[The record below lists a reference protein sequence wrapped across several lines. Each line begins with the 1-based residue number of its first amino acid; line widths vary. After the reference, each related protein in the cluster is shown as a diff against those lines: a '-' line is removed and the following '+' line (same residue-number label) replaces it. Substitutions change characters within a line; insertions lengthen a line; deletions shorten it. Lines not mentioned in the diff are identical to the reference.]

1 MYRMIIVDDKP
12 QERNGLQ
19 KAIEWAD
26 IDVCVVGDFANG
38 RLALEAMERSEPQI
52 VLSDISMP
60 VMNGIDMAREIHNR
74 FPAVQIVFM
83 SCYSDF
89 NYAKSAVELGISG
102 YVLKPIDLD
111 ELKRTVGRAVQK
123 LALAELQEREL
134 QKIRE
139 ESRQSLAL
147 AREQYLKQL
156 MTGGVARL
164 KDTVEPMKFAGL
176 SLDEGHALQVATLSL
191 LLPESQILPSTR
203 PAENV
208 VSYAVKDIV
217 SRISSPELTLHPL
230 QISRDRF
237 AILAVA
243 NAEKAEPLK
252 DGILSGFLDML
263 TAIHEEIGRTLDFLV
278 KVGVSRISDDF
289 RETAELYQQAV
300 TALESVQF
308 SEADPIVRFGDVVDM
323 EGRPGTHGID
333 FDLLL
338 QEFKS
343 VLSTGTDVEL
353 EVFLDGQFRGDGMLD
368 VEDAARALALTLFN
382 MASLMLIESGRSLR
396 DLFGDDTD
404 FWSKLRRT
412 ETYKALRQNL
422 TSAIRPIRDTLW
434 GRPASDTSRIVTAI
448 KESIHR
454 RYQDPLRVDDIA
466 RTVFLSPRYC
476 NTLFKKETGLT
487 VFDYL
492 TEHRIRMAMLML
504 KKPGCKVA
512 AIAEQVG
519 YDNPSYFC
527 LLFKKHTG
535 LTPAEYK
542 IRGVPP

>member
-12 QERNGLQ
+12 QERIGLQ

-26 IDVCVVGDFANG
+26 IDICVVGDFANG
-38 RLALEAMERSEPQI
+38 RLALEAMERTEPQI

-60 VMNGIDMAREIHNR
+60 VMNGIELAREIHNR
-74 FPAVQIVFM
+74 FPLVQIVFM

-134 QKIRE
+134 QKIKE
-139 ESRQSLAL
+139 ESRQSLTL

-156 MTGGVARL
+156 MTGSDERL
-164 KDTVEPMKFAGL
+164 RDNIEPMKLVGL
-176 SLDEGHALQVATLSL
+176 SLDEGHALQVASLSL
-191 LLPESQILPSTR
+191 LLPASESSPTSR
-203 PAENV
+203 PAGNV

-217 SRISSPELTLHPL
+217 SRISSSSLTLHPL
-230 QISRDRF
+230 QISRNRF
-237 AILAVA
+237 AVLAIA
-243 NAEKAEPLK
+243 NAETAESTK
-252 DGILSGFLDML
+252 DGILTGFLDIL
-263 TAIHEEIGRTLDFLV
+263 TALHEEIGRTLDFQV
-278 KVGVSRISDDF
+278 KIGVSRISEDF
-289 RETAELYQQAV
+289 REAAELFQQAV

-308 SEADPIVRFGDVVDM
+308 SEADPIVRFEDVIDM

-333 FDLLL
+333 FDQLL

-343 VLSTGTDVEL
+343 VLSTGTDVEF
-353 EVFLDGQFRGDGMLD
+353 EVFLDGQFRGEGMLD
-368 VEDAARALALTLFN
+368 GEDSARALALTLFN

-412 ETYKALRQNL
+412 ETFEALRL
-422 TSAIRPIRDTLW
+422 HLASAIRPIRDALW
-434 GRPASDTSRIVTAI
+434 GRPTSDTSRIVATI

-466 RTVFLSPRYC
+466 RTVFLSTRYC

-492 TEHRIRMAMLML
+492 TEHRIRMAMQML
-504 KKPGCKVA
+504 KKSGCKVA

-542 IRGVPP
+542 IRGIPA

>member
-1 MYRMIIVDDKP
+1 MIIVDDKP
-12 QERNGLQ
+12 QERDGLQ

-26 IDVCVVGDFANG
+26 IDVCIVGDFANG
-38 RLALEAMERSEPQI
+38 RLALEAMERSEPRI

-60 VMNGIDMAREIHNR
+60 VMNGIDLAREVHNR

-89 NYAKSAVELGISG
+89 NYAKAAVELGISG

-134 QKIRE
+134 QKIKE
-139 ESRQSLAL
+139 ESRQSLTL

-156 MTGGVARL
+156 MTGGEAHL
-164 KDTVEPMKFAGL
+164 KDTVEAMKSVGM
-176 SLDEGHALQVATLSL
+176 SLDENRILQVASLSL
-191 LLPESQILPSTR
+191 SAPASESSPSSH
-203 PAENV
+203 PAVHV

-217 SRISSPELTLHPL
+217 SRISSSDLTLHPL
-230 QISRDRF
+230 QISRNRF
-237 AILAVA
+237 AVLAVA
-243 NAEKAEPLK
+243 NAEKAEPTK
-252 DGILSGFLDML
+252 DGILTGFLDIL
-263 TAIHEEIGRTLDFLV
+263 AALHEEIGRTLDLQV
-278 KVGVSRISDDF
+278 RIGVSRVSDDY
-289 RETAELYQQAV
+289 RGVAELHQQAEM
-300 TALESVQF
+300 ALESVQF
-308 SEADPIVRFGDVVDM
+308 SEADPIVRFADVVEM
-323 EGRPGTHGID
+323 VERPGSRGID
-333 FDLLL
+333 FDQLL

-343 VLSTGTDVEL
+343 VLSTGTDE
-353 EVFLDGQFRGDGMLD
+353 EFEDFLDGQFRSEGTLDG
-368 VEDAARALALTLFN
+368 EDSARALALTLFN
-382 MASLMLIESGRSLR
+382 MAALMLAESGRSLR

-412 ETYKALRQNL
+412 ETFEALRHNL
-422 TSAIRPIRDTLW
+422 ATAVRPVRDTLW
-434 GRPASDTSRIVTAI
+434 GRPTSDASRIVAAI

-454 RYQDPLRVDDIA
+454 RYQEPLRVDDIA

-492 TEHRIRMAMLML
+492 TEYRIRMAMQML

-512 AIAEQVG
+512 SIAEQVG